1 MQKMIFGYFQR
12 STIVTSDIHLDFY
25 SSSFVVFVIFSASI
39 NAVPRVF
46 LASNFLRK
54 HGLRIII
61 VLQTKEDGI
70 RFNYRYKTCVKNKTL
85 GTDWITNIMTVK
97 CVKSM
102 NNNTSFYYLDLMII
116 FLFMAKYRNQTFE
129 YLKYFPKVLYVVC
142 LYIVARMKYYIFWPL
157 NRILTSNIMLV
168 PIKY

>member
-12 STIVTSDIHLDFY
+12 STIVTSDIHLDFTHPH
-25 SSSFVVFVIFSASI
+25 SSFSLFFSASE

-54 HGLRIII
+54 HGLRIMI
-61 VLQTKEDGI
+61 VQQTKECGI

-102 NNNTSFYYLDLMII
+102 NNNTSCYYLDLMFI
-116 FLFMAKYRNQTFE
+116 FLFMAKQRNQTFD
-129 YLKYFPKVLYVVC
+129 YLKYFPNFYMQFVFTLYFIFLSRNLNVL
-142 LYIVARMKYYIFWPL
+142 
-157 NRILTSNIMLV
+157 
-168 PIKY
+168 IKFQL

>member
-1 MQKMIFGYFQR
+1 MDKHFKVCYFLHEWMITEIQHCAK
-12 STIVTSDIHLDFY
+12 DDFWIFLEVNY
-25 SSSFVVFVIFSASI
+25 RYLWHSPWFLLILIRRFCYFSASI

-54 HGLRIII
+54 HGLRIMI

-85 GTDWITNIMTVK
+85 GTDWTTNIMTVK

-102 NNNTSFYYLDLMII
+102 NNNTSYYYLDLMFI
-116 FLFMAKYRNQTFE
+116 FLFMAQ
-129 YLKYFPKVLYVVC
+129 
-142 LYIVARMKYYIFWPL
+142 
-157 NRILTSNIMLV
+157 
-168 PIKY
+168 